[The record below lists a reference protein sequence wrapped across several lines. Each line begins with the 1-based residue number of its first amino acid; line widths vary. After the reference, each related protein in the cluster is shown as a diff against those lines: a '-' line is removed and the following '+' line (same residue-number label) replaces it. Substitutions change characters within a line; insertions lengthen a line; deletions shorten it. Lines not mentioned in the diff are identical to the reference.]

1 MSLAAAKTE
10 PSAHGRIPV
19 LDIGAYLAGEA
30 GAAAPLARAIART
43 CEDTGFLV
51 VANHGVPQ
59 QLVDDTFAVAQ
70 QFFARPEPDK
80 LALKIGK
87 YNIGYLPFGGQ
98 VVRHSPVNKNTRPNF
113 SESFYITRDRA
124 PDHPDI
130 VNNKPLVGLNR
141 WPEDMPEFRAATTA
155 YYRAM
160 EAMTTRLVPL
170 FALALDLPADYFAAA
185 FAEPNCT
192 IRLIHYP
199 PHPSPEDNEFGFAPH
214 TDNNFITFLAQSKLP
229 GLEVRTAEGDWIR
242 PPAVPGTFV
251 VNTGAMLA
259 RYSNDRFRATPHR
272 VINRNDRSRYACPF
286 FLGPNHDVVVEPVP
300 SCVGPD
306 NPPKYEP
313 TTYGAFTQHLLT
325 LNFAH
330 RQAAAAASTRGKLND
345 GQAGAGSAVLRW
357 RRRSARFMTPAT
369 TIRGRM
375 PTLRRPST
383 RCSRPPA
390 ANEAPAPTH
399 AMTNSAVPWTRPR
412 SSGRCDAVIWVVPAM

>member
-10 PSAHGRIPV
+10 PPSGQGRIPV

-51 VANHGVPQ
+51 VVNHGVPQ
-59 QLVDDTFAVAQ
+59 YLVADTFAVAQ
-70 QFFARPEPDK
+70 NFFERPEPEK

-87 YNIGYLPFGGQ
+87 YNIGYMPFGGQ
-98 VVRHSPVNKNTRPNF
+98 VVRHSPVNKNTKPNF
-113 SESFYITRDRA
+113 SESFYITRDCA

-130 VNNKPLVGLNR
+130 VNSKPLVGLNR

-160 EAMTTRLVPL
+160 EVMTTRLVPL
-170 FALALDLPADYFAAA
+170 FALALDLPADYFSAA

-229 GLEVRTAEGDWIR
+229 GLEVRTSQGDWIR

-251 VNTGAMLA
+251 VIPA
-259 RYSNDRFRATPHR
+259 RCWRATRTIGFGRRLTASSIATIPRATPAR
-272 VINRNDRSRYACPF
+272 SSSGRTTMWSSNRF
-286 FLGPNHDVVVEPVP
+286 
-300 SCVGPD
+300 
-306 NPPKYEP
+306 
-313 TTYGAFTQHLLT
+313 
-325 LNFAH
+325 
-330 RQAAAAASTRGKLND
+330 QAA
-345 GQAGAGSAVLRW
+345 SA
-357 RRRSARFMTPAT
+357 P
-369 TIRGRM
+369 TIRLN
-375 PTLRRPST
+375 T
-383 RCSRPPA
+383 SRPPT
-390 ANEAPAPTH
+390 APLPS
-399 AMTNSAVPWTRPR
+399 N
-412 SSGRCDAVIWVVPAM
+412 C